1 MRITFCGTASGLFTE
16 ERASSGVVIQH
27 DGRTVMLDCGPG
39 SVRCAMQAG
48 IAPPEIEAVVLSHL
62 HADHVIDLA
71 SLVFQ
76 QVFGGWQLPVV
87 YGPPGSE
94 AVAAAASALIDA
106 TAPPRPPRGHA
117 KTIEFAGNDER
128 EIAGF
133 HVRSAETPHAPEVP
147 GNVRRFS
154 VNDKTTVYTGDTQ
167 FNPDTIVPLADG
179 ADLLIHECYDE
190 QALIEFVDGLPAER
204 GEQYYQAVTGAHTDV
219 LQAAAIARDAGVRR
233 LALTH
238 LPRYGTAARLHE
250 KAARMFSGEIIV
262 ARDGL
267 VLDL

>member
-1 MRITFCGTASGLFTE
+1 MRVTFCGTASGLFMA

-39 SVRCAMQAG
+39 SVRCAVQAG
-48 IAPPEIEAVVLSHL
+48 IALPEIEAVVLSHL

-76 QVFGGWQLPVV
+76 QAFGGWQLPAV

-94 AVAAAASALIDA
+94 AVASAASALIDA
-106 TAPPRPPRGHA
+106 TALPRPLDGHA
-117 KTIEFAGNDER
+117 KTIEFSGDDER

-133 HVRSAETPHAPEVP
+133 RVRSAETPHAPGVP

-154 VNDKTTVYTGDTQ
+154 AGGLVAVYTGDTS

-190 QALIEFVDGLPAER
+190 GALSRFTAGMPGET

-219 LQAAAIARDAGVRR
+219 MQAAAIARDAGVRR

-238 LPRYGTAARLHE
+238 IPRYGSAAQLSQ
-250 KAARMFSGEIIV
+250 KAARVFNGEILI

-267 VLDL
+267 VVSL